1 MACACKKANK
11 ISKLLTNQTNAES
24 KGVAKVIRTILS
36 PLLSLLQR
44 LVVVAL
50 FIILIPIVLL
60 FLAFHFMF
68 KGHLN
73 ITLPKSVYNI
83 LKTAQT

>member
-1 MACACKKANK
+1 MACACKKARK
-11 ISKLLTNQTNAES
+11 ISKLLTNQSNAEPKGIS
-24 KGVAKVIRTILS
+24 KVVRTILS

-44 LVVVAL
+44 LVVVVL
-50 FIILIPIVLL
+50 FIIMTPIVLL

-83 LKTAQT
+83 LKSTQT

>member
-11 ISKLLTNQTNAES
+11 ISKLLTNQSNAEH
-24 KGVAKVIRTILS
+24 KGIGKVIKTILS

-44 LVVVAL
+44 LIVVML

-83 LKTAQT
+83 LKTTQT